1 VSTLE
6 PLTIGALRAACA
18 DPFLRWSVP
27 DDGVLGAW
35 YDGHN
40 LVVAR
45 DRALRRPARGP
56 WLLALGEEG
65 SDLARV
71 AEQASAWLGR
81 PPTGVTVS
89 AAAYDALPD
98 WSLRVRGRW
107 DYMLTEVMP
116 EAAGPD
122 VVEVRDGAAI
132 NGLLDLANADAF
144 SRPGDP
150 DVHTWLGVYD
160 DGGLACVG
168 ALTLTVN
175 GGPHL
180 RAVTTHPGRRGHGL
194 GTAVSAA
201 LTRHGLQR
209 LGPEVTLGVYSDNA
223 TAITLYERLGYR
235 RIHRLVSAA
244 AP

>member
-6 PLTIGALRAACA
+6 PVSIGALRAACA

-27 DDGVLGAW
+27 DDGFLGAW
-35 YDGHN
+35 YDGRN

-45 DRALRRPARGP
+45 DRALRRPAPGP
-56 WLLALGEEG
+56 WLLALGEGRE
-65 SDLARV
+65 LATV
-71 AEQASAWLGR
+71 AEEASSSLGR
-81 PPTGVTVS
+81 APTGVTVS
-89 AAAYDALPD
+89 ASAYDALPD

-107 DYMLTEVMP
+107 DYMLTDVMP
-116 EAAGPD
+116 DPVGVD
-122 VVEVRDGAAI
+122 VVAVRDDEAI

-160 DGGLACVG
+160 HGALACVG

-180 RAVTTHPGRRGHGL
+180 RAITTHPDRRGRGL
-194 GTAVSAA
+194 GTAVSAE
-201 LTRHGLQR
+201 LTRRGLQR
-209 LGPEVTLGVYSDNA
+209 LAPEVTLGVYSDNV